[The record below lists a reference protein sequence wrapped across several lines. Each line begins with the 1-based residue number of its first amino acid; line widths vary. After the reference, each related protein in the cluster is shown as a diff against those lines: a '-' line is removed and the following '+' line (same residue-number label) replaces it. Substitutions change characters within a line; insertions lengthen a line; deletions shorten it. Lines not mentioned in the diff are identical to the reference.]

1 MRNCISIIALVSLLM
16 SCASIKEGESWKMR
30 SKDRTI
36 GLTLLWNLP
45 ESKLREMLPANQ
57 VPRIQ
62 NGKGVLM
69 LFLCST
75 ENYFVGKHSYNQ
87 LGIAHLIIPLKEA
100 ISLPETIGLK
110 SQSII
115 KSLER
120 KGFAVRFGDVQLQL
134 KEVGDQVKVE
144 GSIILDKGEMHFSGM
159 AENKKGNLVS
169 LEKTIL
175 VGKDEQ
181 KDILSGPEFYKPI
194 NFSTIEVI
202 QQGENWIQ
210 QYALTTPPDRVWVNV
225 DFGVDFT
232 YFKKRELKQ

>member
-1 MRNCISIIALVSLLM
+1 
-16 SCASIKEGESWKMR
+16 
-30 SKDRTI
+30 
-36 GLTLLWNLP
+36 
-45 ESKLREMLPANQ
+45 
-57 VPRIQ
+57 
-62 NGKGVLM
+62 
-69 LFLCST
+69 
-75 ENYFVGKHSYNQ
+75 
-87 LGIAHLIIPLKEA
+87 
-100 ISLPETIGLK
+100 
-110 SQSII
+110 
-115 KSLER
+115 
-120 KGFAVRFGDVQLQL
+120 
-134 KEVGDQVKVE
+134 VKVE

-194 NFSTIEVI
+194 HFSSIMVN

-210 QYALTTPPDRVWVNV
+210 KYALTSPPDRVWVNV

>member
-1 MRNCISIIALVSLLM
+1 MRNCIGIIALVSFLM
-16 SCASIKEGESWKMR
+16 SCASIKEGQSWKMR
-30 SKDRTI
+30 SEDRTI

-57 VPRIQ
+57 VPRIH

-69 LFLCST
+69 LFLCNT
-75 ENYFVGKHSYNQ
+75 NNYFVGKHPYDH
-87 LGIAHLIIPLKEA
+87 LGVAHLIIPLKEA
-100 ISLPETIGLK
+100 ISLPETIGLEN
-110 SQSII
+110 QTII
-115 KSLER
+115 KSLDR

-144 GSIILDKGEMHFSGM
+144 GSIIVDKGEMYFSGM
-159 AENKKGNLVS
+159 TDNIKGNLVS

-194 NFSTIEVI
+194 HFSSIEVK
-202 QQGENWIQ
+202 QKGENWIQ
-210 QYALTTPPDRVWVNV
+210 KYGLTSPPDRVWVNV

-232 YFKKRELKQ
+232 YFKRRGE